1 MTLREPLRSCGKPD
15 FLPMAN
21 QENNQHR
28 LDEDF
33 RRSYNHENKN
43 KPSSERPLE
52 FKKTQ
57 PPNPSKDN
65 KK

>member
-1 MTLREPLRSCGKPD
+1 MTSQD
-15 FLPMAN
+15 
-21 QENNQHR
+21 NNQHR

-43 KPSSERPLE
+43 KPTGEPPLM

-57 PPNPSKDN
+57 SQQVDKGN
-65 KK
+65 KKQ

>member
-1 MTLREPLRSCGKPD
+1 
-15 FLPMAN
+15 MAN

-52 FKKTQ
+52 FKKRQ
-57 PPNPSKDN
+57 PPNPNKDD